1 MLVHYHNLFLFWVV
15 NKVRMRHENPWI
27 LRVHPRP
34 WKSLQI
40 SAIHSWSMKVLELL
54 LTLVFIF
61 EKPFKPS
68 YIRYNM
74 WGRECL
80 PVPLHYFQA
89 YTLIIE
95 KWATIVLSGYFH
107 CLYSSKWIKKRFLT
121 FQNMVLEF
129 FVSNS
134 VRTLDKDIFI
144 FLNHRGRYCCI
155 YSNCNNCC
163 MHTTY
168 RTYCLKLSPDN
179 DFNESQQFGRLYKFI
194 F

>member
-15 NKVRMRHENPWI
+15 
-27 LRVHPRP
+27 
-34 WKSLQI
+34 WK
-40 SAIHSWSMKVLELL
+40 A
-54 LTLVFIF
+54 
-61 EKPFKPS
+61 
-68 YIRYNM
+68 
-74 WGRECL
+74 
-80 PVPLHYFQA
+80 FQA
-89 YTLIIE
+89 VIHTLQYVRSRMVTSAFALFSGMYIIE

-121 FQNMVLEF
+121 FQNMFLEF

-134 VRTLDKDIFI
+134 VRTLGKDIFI
-144 FLNHRGRYCCI
+144 FLNHRGRYCYI
-155 YSNCNNCC
+155 YSNCNNRC

-168 RTYCLKLSPDN
+168 RSYCLKLSPDN

>member
-1 MLVHYHNLFLFWVV
+1 MKTSVKMINHSSHVMQTWRAVGSRMVNSAFALFSG
-15 NKVRMRHENPWI
+15 M
-27 LRVHPRP
+27 
-34 WKSLQI
+34 
-40 SAIHSWSMKVLELL
+40 
-54 LTLVFIF
+54 
-61 EKPFKPS
+61 
-68 YIRYNM
+68 Y
-74 WGRECL
+74 
-80 PVPLHYFQA
+80 
-89 YTLIIE
+89 IIE
-95 KWATIVLSGYFH
+95 KWATVVLSDYFH

-144 FLNHRGRYCCI
+144 FLNHRGRYCYI
-155 YSNCNNCC
+155 YSNCNNC

>member
-15 NKVRMRHENPWI
+15 NKVRMRLEKPWI
-27 LRVHPRP
+27 LRVHSRP
-34 WKSLQI
+34 WKSLKI

-54 LTLVFIF
+54 LTLVFIVW
-61 EKPFKPS
+61 KA
-68 YIRYNM
+68 
-74 WGRECL
+74 L
-80 PVPLHYFQA
+80 QA
-89 YTLIIE
+89 VIHTLQYVRSRMVTSAFALFSGMYIIE
-95 KWATIVLSGYFH
+95 KWATVVLSDYFH

-144 FLNHRGRYCCI
+144 FLNHRGRYCYI
-155 YSNCNNCC
+155 YSNCNNC

>member
-40 SAIHSWSMKVLELL
+40 SAIHSWSMKVLEFL
-54 LTLVFIF
+54 LTLVFIVW
-61 EKPFKPS
+61 KA
-68 YIRYNM
+68 
-74 WGRECL
+74 
-80 PVPLHYFQA
+80 LHA
-89 YTLIIE
+89 VIHTLQYVGSRMLTSAFALFSGIYIIE

-107 CLYSSKWIKKRFLT
+107 CFYSSKWIKKRFLT
-121 FQNMVLEF
+121 FQNMVLDF

-134 VRTLDKDIFI
+134 VRTLSKDIFI